1 MSQIPSCFSRTIAK
15 GSEMRTRLVVQLG
28 SLQDSQ
34 HLWGVNGES
43 LFNVS
48 SAELCQTDD
57 FRIVLHLVAKVKVAR
72 C

>member
-15 GSEMRTRLVVQLG
+15 GSEVRTRLVVQLG

-34 HLWGVNGES
+34 HLWGVNEGFI
-43 LFNVS
+43 FNGS
-48 SAELCQTDD
+48 SAELCQIDD
-57 FRIVLHLVAKVKVAR
+57 FRIIPRLVA